1 MIANKCIFTLNHLGN
16 YHMKNYYVMG
26 YKPEKNMIQSI
37 VSVAYFV
44 KDLAHCKNYEDY
56 PFYRKSDIKSF
67 KSMFMVTKDFK
78 KYTFDILSDNPNRYV
93 VSVKFLNLLHQFQ
106 IPIHHIIPLVVVE
119 HRNHDLRLENQF
131 FYIEIEI
138 LSIENTIDLVKSK
151 FTYDE
156 YNSIEDVLILK
167 PNENLEVDF
176 FIIDE
181 IGIKNQTPIC
191 SEEFK
196 IACENEKIRGTKFF
210 EIAHTPWLKG
220 DSLDNYFAE
229 LRGET
234 NVETLKTL

>member
-1 MIANKCIFTLNHLGN
+1 
-16 YHMKNYYVMG
+16 MG

-56 PFYRKSDIKSF
+56 PFYRKNDIKSF
-67 KSMFMVTKDFK
+67 KSLFMVTKDFK

-106 IPIHHIIPLVVVE
+106 IPLLHTIPLVVVE

-131 FYIEIEI
+131 FYIEIETI
-138 LSIENTIDLVKSK
+138 SYKEVVDIENSILT
-151 FTYDE
+151 FE
-156 YNSIEDVLILK
+156 YEVYIKEITKLLLKNTLENELILIQ
-167 PNENLEVDF
+167 ELRA
-176 FIIDE
+176 
-181 IGIKNQTPIC
+181 KNKTPIC

-196 IACENEKIRGTKFF
+196 IACEKEKIRGIKFF
-210 EIAHTPWLKG
+210 EIAQTPWLKG
-220 DSLDNYFAE
+220 DTMHNYFAK

-234 NVETLKTL
+234 NVETLETL

>member
-1 MIANKCIFTLNHLGN
+1 MVANKCIFTLNHLGN

-26 YKPEKNMIQSI
+26 YKPEKNRIQNI

-67 KSMFMVTKDFK
+67 KSLFMVTKDFK

-131 FYIEIEI
+131 FYIEIETISYKEVVDMEQSI
-138 LSIENTIDLVKSK
+138 LEFEYEHYIKEITKIE
-151 FTYDE
+151 
-156 YNSIEDVLILK
+156 LK
-167 PNENLEVDF
+167 TEVDTDF
-176 FIIDE
+176 MLIE
-181 IGIKNQTPIC
+181 EVKNKNKTPIC
-191 SEEFK
+191 SEDFK
-196 IACENEKIRGTKFF
+196 IACEKEKVRGIKFF
-210 EIAHTPWLKG
+210 EIAQTPWLKG
-220 DSLDNYFAE
+220 SLMKNYFAE